1 MKQKLRYEMFNFKDK
16 AGLEKYKEMTSGQ
29 ALSKCFEKTNCDT
42 ELSSKKWLKEYKNIL
57 QRCFKKIRITSSSEL
72 SELTQAIQNKSK
84 LKEEIEEIF
93 KLGSSCFC
101 NENTVRKLTGMK
113 IQLEECKEYIC
124 SLSASK
130 NAE

>member
-84 LKEEIEEIF
+84 LMDEIEQI
-93 KLGSSCFC
+93 KSCS
-101 NENTVRKLTGMK
+101 MK
-113 IQLEECKEYIC
+113 IQLE
-124 SLSASK
+124 
-130 NAE
+130 N